1 MEKELKEVVAA
12 NTLKDKTP
20 IEVVYRTG
28 AAQVI
33 KEPNTIKLS
42 GDIESVSGFLKK
54 RYEDTGVEEPS
65 LRFGKGSQY
74 VDFEKAVV
82 LSDIDNGTITLMLD
96 PENFYGA
103 TVTAQLLESKELG
116 IFNINEPQELSREDL
131 IKLFRFNKIH
141 FADPIECDSL
151 VKALQKFSAKAYVDL
166 MKEDDHRGNV
176 SAAVNKRVET
186 GIPTGFTLFIPIY
199 KGQPPLRI
207 PVDICLDVVG
217 TKTVFWFESVELAEK
232 LEETKREI
240 FQKELGACKDFP
252 IIHK

>member
-1 MEKELKEVVAA
+1 MEQQLKEVLVAE
-12 NTLKDKTP
+12 TLRKGA
-20 IEVVYRTG
+20 IQEVVYRTG

-33 KEPNTIKLS
+33 KEPNVIRLA

-54 RYEDTGVEEPS
+54 RYEETSGDEPA
-65 LRFGKGSQY
+65 LRLGKGAQY

-82 LSDIDNGTITLMLD
+82 LSDIDNGTITLLLD

-103 TVTAQLLESKELG
+103 SVTAQLLPSKELE

-141 FADPIECDSL
+141 FADPIECDQL

-176 SAAVNKRVET
+176 TAAVNKRVET
-186 GIPTGFTLFIPIY
+186 GIPTGFALQIPIY
-199 KGQPPLRI
+199 KGQPALRI

-217 TKTVFWFESVELAEK
+217 TRTVFWFESVTLAEK

-240 FQKELGACKDFP
+240 FQKELEACKDFP